1 MKYNKILELPKL
13 KLDNLIVLID
23 ALKKNETN
31 KKQFKLSVAIK
42 VNLGQHK
49 IC

>member
-13 KLDNLIVLID
+13 KLDNLIILID

-31 KKQFKLSVAIK
+31 KK
-42 VNLGQHK
+42 
-49 IC
+49 